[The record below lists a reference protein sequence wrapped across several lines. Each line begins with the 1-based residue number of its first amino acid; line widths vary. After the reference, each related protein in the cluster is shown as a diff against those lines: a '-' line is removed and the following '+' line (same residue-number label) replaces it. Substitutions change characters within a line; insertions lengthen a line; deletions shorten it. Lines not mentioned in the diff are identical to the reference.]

1 MKNKACNPAW
11 DRPLWP
17 LNVPLVA
24 KSPLE
29 RIAKQSGIYAL
40 GNLALKLGGLLLIPL
55 YVNTLSE
62 ASYGYFALLDA
73 TARVLVMMLGLG
85 LGTGL
90 LRFMTHPDH
99 AEDHISLPFTAWAT
113 AMGVSAV
120 GVVLVWAL
128 APGIAS
134 ALLDDAARSPLVQW
148 MGLYAGLKVVEAIP
162 IMLLR
167 TRERAGWYVVATV
180 LELAVLIVAAFLLL
194 RQGRGVLGIMQAYAF
209 SAGVGAVVLS
219 GAMLKRERWVFRA
232 SLIQP
237 LVRFGAPLV
246 MAGLAALVLNIGD
259 RYVLKGLLDSA
270 AVGVYDWA
278 SRLGG
283 VINMLFVQ
291 SFQLAFGVIGL
302 KALALQEE
310 GIALYRRTFRHFV
323 IWTGW
328 GVLGLSLFALD
339 FTALI
344 ANKAAYLA
352 ADQLVLPIG
361 LGFMAYGIYH
371 IAVNVLYASGDTQHI
386 ARMVI
391 IAALANVGL
400 NIVLIPIL
408 GSVGAALTTGGAYAL
423 LAALAVRQA
432 RQHLKVNYAWRTL
445 GIVLVLIGTLW
456 GIGQVTQPW
465 SPGAR
470 FATRVLI
477 VFAYLPLLYLCRLYR
492 RDELVSLWRLLQAR
506 RPQPR

>member
-1 MKNKACNPAW
+1 MGSALVASECIP
-11 DRPLWP
+11 
-17 LNVPLVA
+17 VA

-29 RIAKQSGIYAL
+29 RIATQSGIYAL

-73 TARVLVMMLGLG
+73 TARVLIMVLGFG

-90 LRFMTHPDH
+90 LRFMTHPGHADDH
-99 AEDHISLPFTAWAT
+99 AALPFTAWVT
-113 AMGVSAV
+113 AASVSIV
-120 GVVLVWAL
+120 GVLLVWVL
-128 APGIAS
+128 APSIA
-134 ALLDDAARSPLVQW
+134 AGLLDAAARAPLVQW

-180 LELAVLIVAAFLLL
+180 LELGVLIASAFVLL
-194 RQGRGVLGIMQAYAF
+194 RQGHGVLGIMQAYAL
-209 SAGVGAVVLS
+209 SAGIGTVVLS
-219 GAMLKRERWVFRA
+219 GAMLWHERWAFRA

-237 LVRFGAPLV
+237 LIRFGAPLV

-259 RYVLKGLLDSA
+259 RYVLKALLDPA

-302 KALALQEE
+302 KALALEKE

-328 GVLGLSLFALD
+328 GVLGLSLFTLD

-371 IAVNVLYASGDTQHI
+371 IAVNVLYASGETQHI

-391 IAALANVGL
+391 MAALANVGL
-400 NIVLIPIL
+400 NIVLIPTF

-423 LAALAVRQA
+423 LAVLAVRQA
-432 RQHLKVNYAWRTL
+432 RQHLKVDYSWRTL
-445 GIVLVLIGTLW
+445 GFVLLLVGLLW
-456 GIGQVTQPW
+456 GIGQLTQSWAAGP
-465 SPGAR
+465 R
-470 FATRVLI
+470 FAARVGL

-492 RDELVSLWRLLQAR
+492 RDELIGLWQLLQVRLR
-506 RPQPR
+506 RSR